1 MFHGL
6 PHLRKDR
13 LEPPFE
19 LVQFHEALEELK
31 RSDRISGNALDI
43 RGNLLTVC
51 QVLGLESGF
60 MVFLRPPDQLRSRI
74 TRCGKDCEEAR

>member
-1 MFHGL
+1 MFHGS

-31 RSDRISGNALDI
+31 RSNRISGSALDI
-43 RGNLLTVC
+43 RGNLLTVFR
-51 QVLGLESGF
+51 LLESGLGF

-74 TRCGKDCEEAR
+74 TRCGKDCEEAK